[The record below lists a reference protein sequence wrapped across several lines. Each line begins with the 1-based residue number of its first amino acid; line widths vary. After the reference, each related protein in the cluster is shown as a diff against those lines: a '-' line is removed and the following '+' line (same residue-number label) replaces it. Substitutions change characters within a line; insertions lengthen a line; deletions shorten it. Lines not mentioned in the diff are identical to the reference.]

1 MDCPFCGTPNSS
13 GKFCTNCGTPLPLE
27 EERQAPANG
36 SWEST
41 AAAGEPPAAGQA
53 LQAQPEPTPA
63 ESNPAQNQPFSV
75 PNEPSEEAYK
85 AQPAA
90 PQGPSEDNSGFG
102 PQQPASPVE
111 PGAYPQTYSRGS
123 QPPNPPIS
131 PAGAGAFGTPPRRPV
146 PPKPKKSLG
155 LIITCI
161 LLGVACVLSFAFAV
175 AGNLNAFQVRQ
186 KLYDVQSKCSSLTS
200 ENEALSQELD
210 AMESQSSTSG
220 GKDTYKIAQAG
231 DTLFLYPS
239 FWQTKENS
247 NNVIYWIDGIRTM
260 NTAINDL
267 NGVDGQPLNLLASYV
282 IQGMEQNGALVT
294 SQENIKIGDLDC
306 IQANST
312 ITNADTGDTIDARSY
327 LFIQGDYFVM
337 LSFGQIGK
345 IDSEF
350 ETQIDMILGSI
361 TQVD

>member
-13 GKFCTNCGTPLPLE
+13 GKFCTNCGTPLPQE
-27 EERQAPANG
+27 EERQTPANG

-53 LQAQPEPTPA
+53 LQAQPEPTPT
-63 ESNPAQNQPFSV
+63 ESDPAQNQPFSV
-75 PNEPSEEAYK
+75 SNEPSEEAYK

-123 QPPNPPIS
+123 QPPNPPIP

-161 LLGVACVLSFAFAV
+161 LLGVACALSFAFAV

-186 KLYDVQSKCSSLTS
+186 KFYDVQSKCSSLTS

-220 GKDTYKIAQAG
+220 SQDTYKIAQAG
-231 DTLFLYPS
+231 DTLFLYPAQWLPYDTES
-239 FWQTKENS
+239 ST
-247 NNVIYWIDGIRTM
+247 IYNIGDDKTM
-260 NTAINDL
+260 NTVVQDLSDYEGYSLEFAAPFIVQGIEKNDAE
-267 NGVDGQPLNLLASYV
+267 VQHY
-282 IQGMEQNGALVT
+282 EKET
-294 SQENIKIGDLDC
+294 IGDLDT
-306 IQANST
+306 IHVYFTMNVDSGAFVDAQA
-312 ITNADTGDTIDARSY
+312 Y
-327 LFIQGDYFVM
+327 LFSQGDYM
-337 LSFGQIGK
+337 ILLTFGQVDQIES
-345 IDSEF
+345 DF
-350 ETQIDMILGSI
+350 EEQIRTILKSVTQKA
-361 TQVD
+361 